1 MRGIISP
8 GYFSFVNVDDGVY
21 VRDAFT
27 VKKKTQLKNGGS
39 VQTINQRRDRSLIVR
54 IGEQNQLFVDEVIVG
69 EVPGMSSIEVLL
81 GGRED
86 EGRGR
91 KEQ

>member
-1 MRGIISP
+1 ML
-8 GYFSFVNVDDGVY
+8 
-21 VRDAFT
+21 
-27 VKKKTQLKNGGS
+27 QLKDGGS

-81 GGRED
+81 GGEED
-86 EGRGR
+86 EGEKRAITHRCFLHFKSNIAELAGVRVKSVRGAR
-91 KEQ
+91 K